1 MSRRILG
8 TMRFDMGNDSL
19 YIPSIP
25 WGHLALDPNR
35 RDHPGVLT
43 ADCDRGV
50 ATRDFWNEARREI
63 VIHLYCNRP
72 DKKAIDAA
80 IQRHQERHGEVTGVT
95 IYVDPAIYRDLGQ
108 LFTLWGFDRS
118 IAREHPKV
126 PYFVL
131 TRATA
136 KKIPDRPTPEESEA
150 DRKLREAKM
159 LVRSGRA
166 TIGI

>member
-1 MSRRILG
+1 MPRRILG
-8 TMRFDMGNDSL
+8 TMHFDMGKDSL
-19 YIPSIP
+19 HIPAIP
-25 WGHLALDPNR
+25 WGDHPAIDPNR

-50 ATRDFWNEARREI
+50 ATKDFWNEARREI

-80 IQRHQERHGEVTGVT
+80 IERHQEQHGEVTGVT

-108 LFTLWGFDRS
+108 LFTLWGFDRN
-118 IAREHPKV
+118 IAREHPKA

-131 TRATA
+131 IRATV
-136 KKIPDRPTPEESEA
+136 KKIPDRPTPEESQS
-150 DRKLREAKM
+150 DRALREAKAI
-159 LVRSGRA
+159 VRSGN
-166 TIGI
+166 I